1 MVETGE
7 DVLIRRAR
15 EGDPDAFCQL
25 ARGYQ
30 RRIYS
35 LALHFCRDPFDAED
49 LSQEVWLKA
58 YRSLQ
63 TFRGGSS
70 FYTWLRQITVN
81 TFLNYRRGQSYTQ
94 DGERRPVR
102 MEGLEAA
109 DGQGGFGPPGHVG
122 FEEGFERQVLVG
134 RVMHALAELTP
145 QQRLMFLLKHREGM
159 TYQEIA
165 STFGCS
171 AGSVKKSLFRAVLKL
186 RESLGVG
193 GERAECVAAA
203 AEEV

>member
-7 DVLIRRAR
+7 DVLIRRAQGGDR
-15 EGDPDAFCQL
+15 EAFCQL

-30 RRIYS
+30 RRVYS
-35 LALHFCRDPFDAED
+35 LALHYCRDRHDAED

-58 YRSLQ
+58 YRSLAR
-63 TFRGGSS
+63 FRGRSS

-81 TFLNYRRGQSYTQ
+81 TFLNHRRGQTYTD
-94 DGERRPVR
+94 DGERRPLR
-102 MEGLEAA
+102 MEGLDAA
-109 DGQGGFGPPGHVG
+109 DAPEGFGHTGG
-122 FEEGFERQVLVG
+122 ARFEDDFEQQVLVG

-145 QQRLMFLLKHREGM
+145 QQRLIFLLKHREGM

-165 STFGCS
+165 GTFGCS
-171 AGSVKKSLFRAVLKL
+171 TGSVKKTLFRVVLKL

-193 GERAECVAAA
+193 RESVECVAATA
-203 AEEV
+203 DEI